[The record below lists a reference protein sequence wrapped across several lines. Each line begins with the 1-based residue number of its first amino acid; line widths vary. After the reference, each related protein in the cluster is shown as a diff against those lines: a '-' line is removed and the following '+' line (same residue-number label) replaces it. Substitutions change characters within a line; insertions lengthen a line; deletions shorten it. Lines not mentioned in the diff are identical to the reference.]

1 MGDEGQGRLKASERV
16 YRTLLSEIQL
26 GRLAPGTVL
35 GEVEHAE
42 RFGVSRTPLREALRK
57 LTADGLVTQVSPRV
71 TVVSALEREDI
82 EALFEV
88 RGALEECA
96 VVLAAAR
103 GDVEE
108 FAAIAREFEQVRL
121 TPESGDDELEKYF
134 ALIERFDQ
142 ALDSAVTN
150 EYLISFLRVVRMHLV
165 RVRRM
170 AKTNLERLVE
180 SVGEHRLIAEALS
193 KRDADLAVHA
203 THVHLYNARKNT
215 FSMLENERAESLA

>member
-1 MGDEGQGRLKASERV
+1 MGDESQARLKASERV
-16 YRTLLSEIQL
+16 YRTLLDEIQM

-42 RFGVSRTPLREALRK
+42 RFGVSRTPLREALRR

-103 GDVEE
+103 GDVQE
-108 FAAIAREFEQVRL
+108 FAAIAAEFSRVQL
-121 TPESGDDELEKYF
+121 TSESGDEELEKYF
-134 ALIERFDQ
+134 ALIGR
-142 ALDSAVTN
+142 LDHAVDAAVSN

-170 AKTNLERLVE
+170 AKTNPDRLVE
-180 SVGEHRLIAEALS
+180 SVGEHRLIAEALMN
-193 KRDADLAVHA
+193 RDANLAVHA
-203 THVHLYNARKNT
+203 THVHLHNALTNT
-215 FSMLENERAESLA
+215 FKMLQDERTETSE